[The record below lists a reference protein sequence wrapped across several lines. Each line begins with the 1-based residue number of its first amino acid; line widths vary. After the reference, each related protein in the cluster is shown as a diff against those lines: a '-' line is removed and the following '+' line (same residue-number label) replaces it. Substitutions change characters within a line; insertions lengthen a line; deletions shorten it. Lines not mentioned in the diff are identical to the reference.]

1 MDDVLRPVDPL
12 AADWTVIVLLLVF
25 GCLTYAVMAT
35 PRKLPLLG
43 RSFFALRLG
52 KQAQRDELDLRD
64 RTLLVLFG
72 GAVLLVGLFTY
83 QLLVLAG
90 ASGTGP
96 VPFLRVAGATALV
109 LLMPLVL
116 LRLAS
121 FVSGSGLGVA
131 EYFHTVLLFN
141 IIIGGL
147 LLPLA
152 MMMAFPARI
161 HWRAWI
167 WVAGVAIVLVVLV
180 FRWLR
185 ATVIGHGE
193 GVPLR
198 YILLY
203 LCAAEIMPTALAYQQ
218 VRHLFNELPHPF

>member
-1 MDDVLRPVDPL
+1 MDDILRPQDPL
-12 AADWTVIVLLLVF
+12 AADWTVVVLLLVF

-64 RTLLVLFG
+64 RTLVVLFI
-72 GAVLLVGLFTY
+72 GAVLLVGLFAY
-83 QLLVLAG
+83 QVLVFGRAI
-90 ASGTGP
+90 APGTL
-96 VPFLRVAGATALV
+96 PFLQVAGISAAV
-109 LLMPLVL
+109 LLLPLVL
-116 LRLAS
+116 LRLTA
-121 FVSGSGLGVA
+121 FLTGTAMGVA
-131 EYFHTVLLFN
+131 EYFHTVMLFN
-141 IIIGGL
+141 IIVGGS

-152 MMMAFPARI
+152 MMMAYPAEI
-161 HWRAWI
+161 AWRKWI
-167 WVAGVAIVLVVLV
+167 WVAGVAIVLVVLL

-185 ATVIGHGE
+185 AAVIGHGE

-218 VRHLFNELPHPF
+218 TRHLFTELPHPF